1 MYFHRMNHAGAAL
14 RILTM
19 ETLCTQSTFPGRLT
33 CSLGVPFNAGIK
45 CNVEMV
51 VCCLRSS
58 VVSDGYRRQF
68 RFFVTAYLRR
78 QSIFVNFRLRM
89 CLIFAFHILACK
101 VLRPRARARAC
112 VCVCVCAWVCVCA
125 RARVRVYAYIC
136 MVCIWCICVCVCA
149 CTRMGACVYV
159 CACVCLCV
167 CVCVCIQPHAPTHKL
182 FVWCVSGR
190 EGGKSVCVC
199 VCEKERDRETARVH
213 LCVLDCVFVCVME

>member
-1 MYFHRMNHAGAAL
+1 MKSGLLEKIPRRTGESNLRQRRDVSVFYQLSYIPTPSMYFHRMNHAGAAL

-45 CNVEMV
+45 CKVEMV

-101 VLRPRARARAC
+101 VLRPRARARVC
-112 VCVCVCAWVCVCA
+112 VCVCVCA
-125 RARVRVYAYIC
+125 
-136 MVCIWCICVCVCA
+136 
-149 CTRMGACVYV
+149 
-159 CACVCLCV
+159 
-167 CVCVCIQPHAPTHKL
+167 
-182 FVWCVSGR
+182 
-190 EGGKSVCVC
+190 
-199 VCEKERDRETARVH
+199 
-213 LCVLDCVFVCVME
+213 